1 MKPRVCACVAQT
13 SIKGVL
19 RHIALAER
27 LGADLVEV
35 RLDYMASLDGIEGL
49 PKASSLPLIATNRPK
64 DQGGKCALHE
74 HDRLA
79 SLLMAAK
86 HGFDYV
92 DVELTVKGL
101 KGIIHE
107 LKEYGAKPIVSFHD
121 FEGTPPKERLKEIIA
136 QELEAGAEVCKL
148 VTMAR
153 DMADNLSCLSILAEE
168 GKRMKI
174 VCFAM
179 GSLGFL
185 SRALSPLFGAYF
197 TYASL
202 GKGLETAPGQW
213 SLRDLK
219 TFYKH
224 LGIDGEVSDP

>member
-13 SIKGVL
+13 RIEGVL
-19 RHIALAER
+19 KHIALAER

-35 RLDYMASLDGIEGL
+35 RLDYMASLEGIEGL

-64 DQGGKCALHE
+64 DQGGKCILPE
-74 HDRLA
+74 PDRLA
-79 SLLMAAK
+79 SLLKAAE

-92 DVELTVKGL
+92 DLELTTNGL
-101 KGIIHE
+101 EGIIHE

-136 QELEAGAEVCKL
+136 QELKAGAEICKL
-148 VTMAR
+148 VTMAK
-153 DMADNLSCLSILAEE
+153 DMTDNLSCLFVAAEE

-179 GSLGFL
+179 GPLGFL

-213 SLRDLK
+213 SLRNLK
-219 TFYKH
+219 ALYKH
-224 LGIDGEVSDP
+224 LGIDGETF